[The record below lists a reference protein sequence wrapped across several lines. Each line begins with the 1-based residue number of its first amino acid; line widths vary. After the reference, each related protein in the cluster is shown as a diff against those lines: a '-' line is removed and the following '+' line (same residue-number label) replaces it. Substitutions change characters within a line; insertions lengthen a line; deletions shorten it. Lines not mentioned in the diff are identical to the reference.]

1 MPLLPRGC
9 LLHAA
14 HERRVEERE
23 AGNAFS
29 DTASNPGGVVQQL
42 LGNLGWGQFK
52 MKKRPDNSSALL
64 FKGPFDTTRTHARTH
79 AHTTHTHSTG
89 GTHMAHP
96 YGA

>member
-1 MPLLPRGC
+1 VPTA
-9 LLHAA
+9 HAA

-42 LGNLGWGQFK
+42 VGNLGWGQFK

-64 FKGPFDTTRTHARTH
+64 FKGPFDTHAHPHARARTH
-79 AHTTHTHSTG
+79 THHTTG
-89 GTHMAHP
+89 GTHTAHP
-96 YGA
+96 NGA

>member
-1 MPLLPRGC
+1 MTDWNASSPPARAYC
-9 LLHAA
+9 NAHAA

-42 LGNLGWGQFK
+42 VGNLGWGQFK

-64 FKGPFDTTRTHARTH
+64 FKGPFDTH
-79 AHTTHTHSTG
+79 AHTHTTG

-96 YGA
+96 NGS